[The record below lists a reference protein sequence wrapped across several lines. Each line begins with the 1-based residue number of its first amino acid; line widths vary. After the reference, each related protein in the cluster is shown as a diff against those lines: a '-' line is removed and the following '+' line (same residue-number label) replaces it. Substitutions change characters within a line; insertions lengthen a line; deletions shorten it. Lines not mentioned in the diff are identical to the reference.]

1 MLTLAERNQV
11 VYAVRIPDS
20 AKELILR
27 GNLRGLLATVLD
39 AKGR

>member
-1 MLTLAERNQV
+1 MWASAIEV
-11 VYAVRIPDS
+11 VRPDS